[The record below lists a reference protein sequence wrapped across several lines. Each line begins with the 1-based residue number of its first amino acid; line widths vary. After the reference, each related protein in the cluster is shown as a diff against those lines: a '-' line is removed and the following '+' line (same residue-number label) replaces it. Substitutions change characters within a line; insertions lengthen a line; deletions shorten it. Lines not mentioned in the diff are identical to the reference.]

1 MDGVHD
7 MGGKQGYGP
16 IEFSESEARGEYDPF
31 PTEEGARAWAAAMAV
46 TNPTESERV
55 GGFFRFVR
63 ECVPP
68 VEYLERPY
76 AEQWL
81 TVTAAM
87 MNFGGILSMEE
98 IRSGMPDGK
107 WQGDA
112 PLGAD
117 ETEAVARHRDD
128 YERPVENT
136 PLFAPGDAVKTS
148 PFGATGH
155 TRLPAYVQGR
165 EGVIHAHHGAHILP
179 DTGVHG
185 QGGQPTHLYT
195 VSFRASDLWPER
207 AGSNDRV
214 FLDLWECYLENE

>member
-1 MDGVHD
+1 MDGIHD

-16 IEFSESEARGEYDPF
+16 IEFSETEARGEYDPF
-31 PTEEGARAWAAAMAV
+31 PTSEGAHAWAAAMGA
-46 TNPTESERV
+46 TTPDLGRV

-63 ECVPP
+63 ECIPP

-87 MNFGGILSMEE
+87 MNFGGVLSMDE
-98 IRSGMPDGK
+98 IAAGK
-107 WQGDA
+107 ASAKWEGKP
-112 PLGAD
+112 PLPGSAAKD
-117 ETEAVARHRDD
+117 VARHRDN
-128 YERPVENT
+128 YERDVEHQ
-136 PLFAPGDAVKTS
+136 PLFSVGDTVTAN

-155 TRLPAYVQGR
+155 TRLPAYVQGKS
-165 EGVIHAHHGAHILP
+165 GIVHAHHGAHILP

-185 QGGQPTHLYT
+185 LGEQPTHLYT
-195 VSFRASDLWPER
+195 VAFRASDLWPEQ
-207 AGSNDRV
+207 ASSNDKV

>member
-16 IEFSESEARGEYDPF
+16 IDFSDAEGKGEYDPF
-31 PTEEGARAWAAAMAV
+31 PTREGAHAWAAAMAS
-46 TNPTESERV
+46 TNPELGRV

-63 ECVPP
+63 ECIPP

-87 MNFGGILSMEE
+87 MTFGGALSMDE
-98 IRSGMPDGK
+98 IASGKAATK

-112 PLGAD
+112 PLPGGA
-117 ETEAVARHRDD
+117 AMNVARHRDD
-128 YERPVENT
+128 YEHPVDNE
-136 PLFAPGDAVKTS
+136 PVFSPGDTVTTR

-155 TRLPAYVQGR
+155 TRHPAYVQGKT
-165 EGVIHAHHGAHILP
+165 GVVHTHHGAHVLP

-185 QGGQPTHLYT
+185 LGAQPTHLYSI
-195 VSFRASDLWPER
+195 SFRAADLWPER
-207 AGSNDRV
+207 ENSNDKV